1 MDYKEEMKK
10 ELERKWKRLI
20 KFGDPEDEDEKIS
33 VIWLCSEI
41 LHDASE
47 VGDLEKIILLFDQIQ
62 REFDIEIEVD
72 MDDGSCQTPLL
83 LASGNGYP
91 DIVEYLILNGAD
103 VNTVS
108 CSGDTPLI
116 KVAQN
121 CVMDKDYQ
129 LNIVDQLI
137 VTGANI
143 NFQDKYGKTPL
154 ILAAESSSPQIVS
167 RLLMSGADTKIKDK
181 YGNTVFDIT
190 DDDEITQIL
199 MVYNNRIV

>member
-1 MDYKEEMKK
+1 MDYKEEIKN
-10 ELERKWKRLI
+10 ELERKWKRLM
-20 KFGDPEDEDEKIS
+20 KFGDPEDEDEKNS

-47 VGDLEKIILLFDQIQ
+47 VGDLEKIIMLFDQIQ

-103 VNTVS
+103 VNAVS
-108 CSGDTPLI
+108 RSGDTPLI

-121 CVMDKDYQ
+121 CLMDKDDQ
-129 LNIVDQLI
+129 LNIVNQLI
-137 VTGANI
+137 VAGADV
-143 NFQDKYGKTPL
+143 NFQDTYGKTPL
-154 ILAAESSSPQIVS
+154 MLATESSSPKIVS
-167 RLLMSGADTKIKDK
+167 KLLLSQADIKIKDK
-181 YGNTVFDIT
+181 CGNTVFDIT
-190 DDDEITQIL
+190 DDVEITQFL

>member
-1 MDYKEEMKK
+1 MDYKEDMKN
-10 ELERKWKRLI
+10 ELDRKWKRLM
-20 KFGDPEDEDEKIS
+20 KFGDPEDEDEKNS

-47 VGDLEKIILLFDQIQ
+47 VGDLEKIIMIFDQIQ

-91 DIVEYLILNGAD
+91 DIVEYLLLNGAD
-103 VNTVS
+103 VNAVS
-108 CSGDTPLI
+108 RSGDTPLI

-121 CVMDKDYQ
+121 CLMDKDDQ
-129 LNIVDQLI
+129 LNIVNQLLA
-137 VTGANI
+137 TGADV
-143 NFQDKYGKTPL
+143 NFQDTYGKTPL
-154 ILAAESSSPQIVS
+154 MLATESSSPKIVS
-167 RLLMSGADTKIKDK
+167 KLLLSQADIKIKDK
-181 YGNTVFDIT
+181 CGNTVFDIT
-190 DDDEITQIL
+190 DDVEITQIL